1 MSVRTVVLPVLVIVG
16 VVGVLLAV
24 RSISGGEPAQ
34 PGGTPAG
41 VERTEQ
47 PRPGPDAP
55 GVDPNAVP
63 MPKGG
68 AGK

>member
-24 RSISGGEPAQ
+24 RSISGEEPVEPA
-34 PGGTPAG
+34 GTPSG

-68 AGK
+68 PGK